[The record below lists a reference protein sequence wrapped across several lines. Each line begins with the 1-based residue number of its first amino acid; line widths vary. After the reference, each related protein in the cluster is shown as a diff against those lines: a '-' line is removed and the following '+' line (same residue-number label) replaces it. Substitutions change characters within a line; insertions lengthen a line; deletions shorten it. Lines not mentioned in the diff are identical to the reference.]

1 MRPRAG
7 MNLAGGGGRVDE
19 VEGARSCEARP
30 GCSAASSESAIGE
43 RVLGPCIDSS
53 MAKSR
58 PVLSSSR
65 RWLLPCVVGV
75 VVVWRLVFGSRRW
88 FAKRAVRKAVEP
100 MLHQADRLR
109 QYGSPT
115 APAPR
120 WISQSCRGGPKPAT
134 GEFIAFLATRGSS
147 CPSCHSQTV
156 APAQLVP

>member
-1 MRPRAG
+1 MRKAPMMRLRAG

-88 FAKRAVRKAVEP
+88 FAKRAKLGRPRFFIVA
-100 MLHQADRLR
+100 LS
-109 QYGSPT
+109 GSGLSSGKSR
-115 APAPR
+115 R
-120 WISQSCRGGPKPAT
+120 WR
-134 GEFIAFLATRGSS
+134 F
-147 CPSCHSQTV
+147 
-156 APAQLVP
+156 

>member
-1 MRPRAG
+1 MMRPRAG

-65 RWLLPCVVGV
+65 RWLLPHNAAKVVQ
-75 VVVWRLVFGSRRW
+75 SRRCG
-88 FAKRAVRKAVEP
+88 
-100 MLHQADRLR
+100 L
-109 QYGSPT
+109 
-115 APAPR
+115 
-120 WISQSCRGGPKPAT
+120 GG
-134 GEFIAFLATRGSS
+134 GRCGGWSRE
-147 CPSCHSQTV
+147 
-156 APAQLVP
+156 